1 MARPHPIIYYLYQII
16 KYSLHNFL
24 PFMKFTNSLASETAV
39 AMPGEYQ
46 WREKM
51 LTSNISISLTGFE
64 SFIIVSY
71 MITDHVSLVRFV
83 NFSEGNQDG

>member
-1 MARPHPIIYYLYQII
+1 M

-24 PFMKFTNSLASETAV
+24 PFMKFTNSLVSETAV

-51 LTSNISISLTGFE
+51 FTSNISISLIGFE

-83 NFSEGNQDG
+83 NFSEGVNMVEG